1 MYGLINKA
9 VENFVTEKFGA
20 ETWEKVLEK
29 SGVDAELF
37 ISMKCYP
44 DEWTYK
50 LIGAASE
57 ILALPA
63 DNILTA
69 FGEYWIRFTEQE
81 GYGHLLMASGSN
93 LPEFLKRLDDMH
105 AHISLT
111 YEGARMPSFK
121 CTELGPD
128 RLEVDYY
135 SERPGLGP
143 MIVGL
148 LKGLGTL
155 FGNKVEVEYTHSRA
169 SGADRDRFLV
179 HYQAA

>member
-1 MYGLINKA
+1 MYGLVNKA
-9 VENFVTEKFGA
+9 VENFVIQKFGV

-29 SGVDAELF
+29 SGIDAELF
-37 ISMKCYP
+37 LSQKCYP

-63 DNILTA
+63 DAILEA
-69 FGEYWIRFTEQE
+69 FGEFWIQFTEQE
-81 GYGHLLMASGSN
+81 GYGHLLMASGRN

-105 AHISLT
+105 AHLSLT
-111 YEGARMPSFK
+111 YEGAKMPSFK
-121 CTELGPD
+121 CTEIGPND
-128 RLEVDYY
+128 LEVDYY

-143 MIVGL
+143 MIGGL

-155 FGNKVEVEYTHSRA
+155 FGNSVEVECTHSRA
-169 SGADRDRFLV
+169 AGADHDRYRV
-179 HYQAA
+179 HYRAA